1 MTNAP
6 EQDSVHRHLRTT
18 IDAAARNAAA
28 DGGPFG
34 ALLVTADGREF
45 TAVNRVTAD
54 NDPTAHAEVCA
65 IRAAC
70 SALGTYDLSGATL
83 YSSCEPCPMCLS
95 AALWT
100 RLDRVFF
107 AADRHDAA
115 AGGFDDAAFYDFFT
129 ATPEQKDALLPVRH
143 VALDTRAEPFER
155 WAANAQRTTY

>member
-1 MTNAP
+1 MTNTP
-6 EQDSVHRHLRTT
+6 DQDTVHRHLLTA
-18 IDAAARNAAA
+18 IEAARRNASA

-34 ALLVTADGREF
+34 AVLVTADGREF

-95 AALWT
+95 SALWA
-100 RLDRVFF
+100 RLDRVHF

-129 ATPEQKDALLPVRH
+129 APPEQKDALLPVRH
-143 VALDTRAEPFER
+143 VAVETRTSPFES
-155 WAANAQRTTY
+155 WAANTERTTY